1 MSYQLCEHIRHV
13 AAGPKMRVEISA
25 DTRFRANWA
34 QIWSNFEIFVK
45 CKYGQEMAS
54 YAWKI
59 IEKTQKGPRVSIY
72 TLQAHFSVLGQNP
85 KIHCFSL
92 LNLPYNAQPTFWDVP
107 SGCNHTE
114 IFVRAEKYFNI
125 AS

>member
-1 MSYQLCEHIRHV
+1 MSYQVCAHTRHV
-13 AAGPKMRVEISA
+13 AADPQMRVEISA
-25 DTRFRANWA
+25 DTRIRVDWD
-34 QIWSNFEIFVK
+34 QIWPNFEIFVK
-45 CKYGQEMAS
+45 CLYGQEMAS

-92 LNLPYNAQPTFWDVP
+92 LNLPYNPQPT
-107 SGCNHTE
+107 C
-114 IFVRAEKYFNI
+114 
-125 AS
+125 